1 MHLFLIRFCLAVLL
15 LCLPLSAATLSQ
27 QWQAAGAVQ
36 VADIE
41 LSLDEAVEMV
51 RRKTGGRVLS
61 ADRVERDGRTW
72 YRIRVLVAEGK
83 VRVYRVDPATGRM
96 R

>member
-1 MHLFLIRFCLAVLL
+1 
-15 LCLPLSAATLSQ
+15 
-27 QWQAAGAVQ
+27 
-36 VADIE
+36 VADTE
-41 LSLDEAVEMV
+41 MSLDDAVEMV
-51 RRKTGGRVLS
+51 QRETGGRVLS